1 MEIKEIVGREI
12 KINANSITVR
22 NEEGKTCGVVRNV
35 TSLYNIQAN
44 KQFDINS
51 KLRKSGIRSM
61 DFDINKNIL
70 IKDDNIYFIKDLKK
84 RLHHEKY
91 GFFSEYE
98 KEKYE
103 EYQAK
108 FKLASDAGYDVLEC
122 NIRI

>member
-61 DFDINKNIL
+61 DFDIKKIYLLKMIIYIL
-70 IKDDNIYFIKDLKK
+70 
-84 RLHHEKY
+84 
-91 GFFSEYE
+91 
-98 KEKYE
+98 
-103 EYQAK
+103 
-108 FKLASDAGYDVLEC
+108 
-122 NIRI
+122 